1 MNEPIIHPVL
11 ASTEAQV
18 VADLAN
24 QAGRVQKLEPG
35 ELYSV
40 LGPGGESVIVDTD
53 HWDLI
58 PRRNTSW
65 PLVRDAAAL
74 IDYVAA
80 YPNAGPLEAYA
91 DLDNHRFVV
100 IIDGHDSW
108 RGHRVTL
115 QLATSPE
122 WRAWTEISG
131 KFLGQVEFAEFL
143 EDHISSIAEPD
154 GAALLDI
161 VNTLVGTSSVTWT
174 GGENT
179 RDGSKRLAFAETVEA
194 RAGHKGDIELPS
206 TLTLGLRP
214 FMGSDRFSVKAMLRF
229 RMANGEL
236 HLAVK
241 LLEPD
246 TVLEAAFGDVRAAL
260 ADGLPYP
267 IMSGTPDHRN

>member
-1 MNEPIIHPVL
+1 MTELIIHPVL

-40 LGPGGESVIVDTD
+40 LGPDGESVIVDTD
-53 HWDLI
+53 AWDFM
-58 PRRNTSW
+58 PRRNTSR

-80 YPNAGPLEAYA
+80 YPNKTGPLEAYA
-91 DLDNHRFVV
+91 DLDNHLFVV
-100 IIDGHDSW
+100 IMDGHDGW
-108 RGHRVTL
+108 RDHRATL

-122 WRAWTEISG
+122 WKAWTEVSG

-143 EDHISSIAEPD
+143 EDHLSSIAEPD
-154 GAALLDI
+154 GATLLDI

-179 RDGSKRLAFAETVEA
+179 RNGSKKLAYAETVEA
-194 RAGHKGDIELPS
+194 KAGHKGDIELPS

-214 FMGSDRFSVKAMLRF
+214 FMGSDRFSVKATVRF
-229 RMANGEL
+229 RMAGGKL
-236 HLAVK
+236 QLAAK

-246 TVLEAAFGDVRAAL
+246 TVLEAAFNDVRAVL
-260 ADGLPYP
+260 ADGLPCQ
-267 IMSGTPDHRN
+267 ILSGRP